1 MNGAF
6 VFGDPGAV
14 ERLGV
19 QLRVASWLAVALAAV
34 LLLTLLSDRRAEVAA
49 LSAEIASAEALTA
62 RASAAGRAPTRL
74 IEAATPQEAQSTQQ
88 AALRALA
95 EAHVLDVEVMRTT
108 ELETVGGL
116 GSVGLVLTGALPEPA
131 LEGFLAS
138 LGTASPL
145 FEVTALDLRR
155 ARAVSRADPRRRL
168 AVQVAVRSYLAP

>member
-14 ERLGV
+14 GRLGA

-34 LLLTLLSDRRAEVAA
+34 LLWTLLSDRRAEVGA
-49 LSAEIASAEALTA
+49 LRAEIASAEALTA
-62 RASAAGRAPTRL
+62 RAAAAGGAPSRL
-74 IEAATPQEAQSTQQ
+74 IEAATPQEAQSAQQ

-95 EAHVLDVEVMRTT
+95 DVHGLDVEVMRTT

-116 GSVGLVLTGALPEPA
+116 GTVGLMLTGALPEPA
-131 LEGFLAS
+131 LEGFLAA
-138 LGTASPL
+138 LGADSPF

-168 AVQVAVRSYLAP
+168 AVQVAVRSYLRP